1 MSSRKR
7 NFSLKILIL
16 VHSVTLKT
24 DSDNIMY
31 ALDNIM
37 YALDNIMY
45 APDNIMY
52 ALDNFMYAPDNITFY
67 VRPR

>member
-37 YALDNIMY
+37 YA
-45 APDNIMY
+45 PDNIMY
-52 ALDNFMYAPDNITFY
+52 ALDNFMYAPANITFY